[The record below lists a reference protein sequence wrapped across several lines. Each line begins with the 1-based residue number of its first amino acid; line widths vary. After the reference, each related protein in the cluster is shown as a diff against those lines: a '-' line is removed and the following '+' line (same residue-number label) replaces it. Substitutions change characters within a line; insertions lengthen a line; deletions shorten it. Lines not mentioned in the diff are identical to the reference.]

1 MNSFHKIFAQILIL
15 SAFLGLGSCN
25 ENQMTF
31 APPVVENT
39 IENKVTN
46 IGRSSWQKPQLVI
59 EKLGDVS
66 NKTIADIGAGTGY
79 FTFRMAFKAK
89 KIIATDIDT
98 NMIAIINEFAVNLP
112 TEIQNKIETR
122 LVKADD
128 PMIKKGECD
137 IIVIINTLAYIDKQQ
152 EYLSK
157 LHSVMNAGDTLMVVD
172 FKSSNISGIAQDYKI
187 IQAGKVQE
195 ILKAAGF
202 IDPVVDTKTLD
213 YQYIIT
219 AKA

>member
-1 MNSFHKIFAQILIL
+1 MILATLL
-15 SAFLGLGSCN
+15 SLGSCN

-31 APPVVENT
+31 APPVADN
-39 IENKVTN
+39 IAENKVTN

-112 TEIQNKIETR
+112 PEIQSKIETR
-122 LVKADD
+122 LVKPND

-137 IIVIINTLAYIDKQQ
+137 IIVIINTLAYIEKQQ
-152 EYLSK
+152 DYLTK
-157 LHSVMNAGDTLMVVD
+157 LHSVMDQGDTIMVVD

-202 IDPVVDTKTLD
+202 SDSVVDTKTLD